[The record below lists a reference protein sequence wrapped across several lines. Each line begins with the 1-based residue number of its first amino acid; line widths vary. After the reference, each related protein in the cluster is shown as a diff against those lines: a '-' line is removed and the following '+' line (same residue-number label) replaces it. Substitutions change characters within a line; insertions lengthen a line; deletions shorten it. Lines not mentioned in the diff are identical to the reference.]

1 MDANLFDNLAK
12 SGLEVF
18 AYAAPVV
25 GTAGVGVC
33 EHELVTP
40 ASVMKIQVALAVE
53 SLIDEGV
60 VKATDRRIMLPASR
74 TPGPVGMSLMRDEVV
89 MSVRDLVVAMLTISD
104 NVATDELIDVVG
116 LDYINHFTQ
125 ELGLEG
131 TWIASN
137 LQGMLEDVAREA
149 GFSQYQDLVDH
160 DPESDG
166 PPTWSEVG
174 RRIES
179 SQALNPTLG
188 SRTTPH
194 ETVTLLQALWTDRA
208 TTPRAC
214 STVRHHMSNQ
224 LARTRIASGFDSS
237 VTVAAKSGALLKVVR
252 NEVGV
257 VSYLDGSAFAVAV
270 FTRQHHDNEFD
281 AAQVDAAIGQ
291 VARSL
296 VEELYN
302 A

>member
-1 MDANLFDNLAK
+1 VDAYLFENLAK
-12 SGLEVF
+12 MGLEVF

-25 GTAGVGVC
+25 GTAGVGVR

-60 VKATDRRIMLPASR
+60 VQATDRRIMLPTSR

-89 MSVRDLVVAMLTISD
+89 MSVRDLIVAMLTISD
-104 NVATDELIDVVG
+104 NVATDELIDVAG
-116 LDYINHFTQ
+116 LDYVNLFTQ
-125 ELGLEG
+125 ELGLER

-137 LQGMLEDVAREA
+137 LQQMLDDVAREA
-149 GFSQYQDLVDH
+149 GFSQYKDLADH
-160 DPESDG
+160 DPERDG
-166 PPTWSEVG
+166 PPAWGEVG
-174 RRIES
+174 MRIES
-179 SQALNPTLG
+179 SRALNPTLG

-208 TTPRAC
+208 KTSRAC
-214 STVRHHMSNQ
+214 AAVRHQMSNQ
-224 LARTRIASGFDSS
+224 LVRTRIASGFDSS

-257 VSYLDGSAFAVAV
+257 VSFLDGSAFAVAV
-270 FTRQHHDNEFD
+270 FTRQHHYNEVD
-281 AAQVDAAIGQ
+281 AVQVDAAIGQ